1 MRKFIVLLFFEI
13 ILCQSVVNLKY
24 HSFDL
29 NIPKKNN
36 NSLFMKS
43 LVLPGWGQLSGEQP
57 IWKPLMFFS
66 SELILWYANN
76 SLQNKALSLQNE
88 FESFADDHWAL
99 DRWYAN
105 TQRIFPNNWENIL
118 IGTHHL
124 DLIVNDKY
132 EKSYNLVSILKLYD
146 FSQIQVI
153 RDRDF
158 YENIGKYD
166 QFVGG
171 WDDEYDDPFDSSGNW
186 FSVRKKNVESIILT
200 KRKDHYRDIRYRSNS
215 MKHYSKYAVSSIMIN
230 HLISALDAQIFGKSE
245 EKNIAL
251 SHFNISYHGKIVN
264 GVKVTYMW

>member
-1 MRKFIVLLFFEI
+1 MRKFIILLFFEI
-13 ILCQSVVNLKY
+13 ILCQSAVNLKY
-24 HSFDL
+24 HTFDL
-29 NIPKKNN
+29 NIPEKNN
-36 NSLFMKS
+36 NTLFMKS
-43 LVLPGWGQLSGEQP
+43 LILPGWGQLSGQQP
-57 IWKPLMFFS
+57 IWKSLMFFS

-215 MKHYSKYAVSSIMIN
+215 MKHYSKYAVSSIMFN
-230 HLISALDAQIFGKSE
+230 HLISALDAQIFGKRE

-251 SHFNISYHGKIVN
+251 SHFKISNHGKIVN